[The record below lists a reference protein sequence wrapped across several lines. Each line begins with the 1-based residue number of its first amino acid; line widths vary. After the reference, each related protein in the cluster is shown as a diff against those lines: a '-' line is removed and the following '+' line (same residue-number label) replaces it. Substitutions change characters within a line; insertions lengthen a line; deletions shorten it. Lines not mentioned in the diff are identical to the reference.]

1 MTTPSELSTI
11 LREIG
16 LETLNVDI
24 ESEDTALEGLT
35 MERLKRAMQNAFD
48 AGQAIR
54 QKESIEANV
63 LFWQLMESL
72 PDHVYFKD
80 KRSRF
85 TCINH
90 SMAHFFGLSHP
101 DEAIGKSDFDL
112 FQNEFATTKFDAE
125 QEIIQSGRGW
135 HFREERDIQ
144 SDGSEK
150 WVLTTKLPLRNLNG
164 DICGTFGISRDITK
178 RKFAEIFPKVSC

>member
-11 LREIG
+11 LKENG

-85 TCINH
+85 SCINH
-90 SMAHFFGLSHP
+90 SKWPYYYRLGQCL
-101 DEAIGKSDFDL
+101 D
-112 FQNEFATTKFDAE
+112 DA
-125 QEIIQSGRGW
+125 
-135 HFREERDIQ
+135 F
-144 SDGSEK
+144 
-150 WVLTTKLPLRNLNG
+150 
-164 DICGTFGISRDITK
+164 
-178 RKFAEIFPKVSC
+178 VSFKIYNYSL